1 MAPGEYCLQWEE
13 HVTGPLEQVQLRD
26 LQGPLQ
32 SKNADH
38 SFKSYSE
45 LQDGDKNIK
54 PRAGP
59 SEHRAT
65 CDSTLK

>member
-1 MAPGEYCLQWEE
+1 M
-13 HVTGPLEQVQLRD
+13 TGPLEQVQLRD

-54 PRAGP
+54 PSAGP
-59 SEHRAT
+59 FWAQDQEQ
-65 CDSTLK
+65 